1 MKKLILFLT
10 IQILFF
16 SAFAQKISSFSNN
29 YELTIEEM
37 KSFLT
42 DVPQEKQKEA
52 SRLLEVFTQYWTA
65 SGATDENKDLFIDIS
80 NMMLKR
86 KMRPFPQF
94 KAFIHAHIA
103 FCQSELAESNS
114 EWLKIMQYHIVN
126 DAQKFH
132 IKMKTYEDFFGH
144 LYLNNDQ
151 NSRWTLYGL
160 PEKLGF
166 EKIPYILLKDIDLVG
181 ASKNDSITIINTSG
195 RYYPSTLTFE
205 GERGEIN
212 WERAGMLDVNAKF
225 NKFTIDLRFPI
236 VSVENAKLTYPELFS
251 YPLEGRVEDKATI
264 AVEPEKMTYPRFK
277 SYDDNIPIKEIYRN
291 VDYLGGI
298 ALMGSAIQGSM
309 GDDRLAKLTIKKKEQ
324 RIVGVES
331 KSYLFRTDGVLAN
344 DARVKIFVGEDSIY
358 HPAANMKFTESTQ
371 ELLVTRPKLGVGRA
385 PFFDSYHKMDIT
397 AESISWK
404 TEEERIEF
412 KPLVGSTNYSSAF
425 FESQNYYEESVMQ
438 KIQGYNDESPL
449 LTLFKTYKSHQF
461 KPLPLGVIVAHFKRS
476 ENDIKNLMIDFA
488 ARGFVEYDVLNDS
501 IHYRPKIMQYLNNEI
516 GKMDYDNIV
525 LESKNHYAAFDLT
538 NFELR
543 VTGCEFFVLSDAQI
557 VNVYPTDEKVT
568 VRKNRDMNF
577 SGRIIAGLFDF
588 VASNCAFNY
597 DKFQVEMN
605 VIDSMIMSVEDPNGR
620 MNIYGEKELRRVNS
634 TIEELAGTLYIDAP
648 HNKCGRI
655 DFPDFPIF
663 ESRKGGKVFYDQPY
677 VLGGV
682 YKRDRFYFY
691 VDIFRIVNLDNFVI
705 DSLSFNGHL
714 VSGGIF
720 PDIHEPLR
728 VQPDFSLGFHH
739 VTPPSGI
746 PMYNGLGN
754 YTSDIDLSNRGL
766 RGKGTIDFITSTTIS
781 DSLVFYMDST
791 NGSVKR
797 HDVAPREGGTEFP
810 IAHTSQA
817 YLHWTPY
824 LDKMHIQTI
833 NNPVHIFEETDLV
846 GESIIT
852 SQGMLGKGVL
862 TFKRA
867 DLTSNLFKFK
877 HHELH
882 ADTADLRIFSLEDN
896 TDFAFQTSNYKSHI
910 DFKTRI
916 GDFISNGDGSEVYFI
931 KNEFKAK
938 AKAFEW
944 NTIDENLLKFRWDDD
959 PYKDVDIDA
968 TPSQQLVDMVST
980 GNELISTD
988 AGMRGL
994 QFCATAA
1001 EFDFGKNIINAHGV
1015 RFIPVGDAAII
1026 PQKGDVT
1033 ILEEAHLEP
1042 LNNSRILAGR
1052 LNKLH
1057 DIYNCNTKIHTG
1069 IDFRS
1074 SGDINYI
1081 DENDQKFILHL
1092 DTIWFYKTTQAIG
1105 KVALERDFKLSPHF
1119 GFDGRI
1125 EVNSVD
1131 TFIHFIGGVE
1141 LIHDCDTLKR
1151 PRMKIMQQVNPK
1163 SIYLEVHNRTKD
1175 VTDRKVVV
1183 AIASENKTGRIY
1195 TAFGTAK
1202 DQFNDAEYISVFGY
1216 ITYNHATNEF
1226 WAASMDK
1233 LLNPELPG
1241 TMLRL
1246 NKFDCITVGT
1256 GVVDMGAKLG
1266 RVKFN
1271 TNGSVTNY
1279 MKADSAEMHLTT
1291 SIDFFFNDDAMKS
1304 MNFHLTN
1311 ASDLDIIDPS
1321 EDEGYQEAL
1330 LNILGEEGYKRYERN
1345 TDAFGQVRRLPE
1357 EMQVQ
1362 FLFST
1367 INFTWDKNNSAFVS
1381 EESLPIVISGKKQ
1394 IYKFVPGKLVIEKR
1408 GSRNNL
1414 YLYLEADNE
1423 FYFFQFQNN
1432 SMYGFSSDKK
1442 FMESIRS
1449 VKAKHRSLK
1458 PEKGLPSFSYK
1469 IGNKSQHR
1477 KFINKFYHPEEE
1489 EVEENND

>member
-1 MKKLILFLT
+1 MKRLIIFLFLQT
-10 IQILFF
+10 LLLT
-16 SAFAQKISSFSNN
+16 SFAQKFSFFSDNK
-29 YELTIEEM
+29 ELTIEEM
-37 KSFLT
+37 KSFLSE
-42 DVPQEKQKEA
+42 VPKEKQKEA
-52 SRLLEVFTQYWTA
+52 DKLLDEFTKFWLE
-65 SGATDENKDLFIDIS
+65 SGATEENQDAFIEIS
-80 NMMLKR
+80 NQMLKR

-94 KAFIHAHIA
+94 NAFIHAHIQ
-103 FCQSELAESNS
+103 FCQSELSESNK
-114 EWLKIMQYHIVN
+114 EWIAIMKYHIAN
-126 DAQKFH
+126 DAQRFH
-132 IKMKTYEDFFGH
+132 IKMKQYEDFFGH

-160 PEKLGF
+160 PEEMGM
-166 EKIPYILLKDIDLVG
+166 EQEPYILLKDVDLVG
-181 ASKNDSITIINTSG
+181 ASKNDSITILGTSG
-195 RYYPSTLTFE
+195 KFFPATQTFK
-205 GERGEIN
+205 GEKGEIN
-212 WERAGMLDVNAKF
+212 WERAGMFDVNAKF
-225 NKFTIDLRFPI
+225 GAFILDVRFPNLT
-236 VSVENAKLTYPELFS
+236 VENAKLTYPELFS

-264 AVEPEKMTYPRFK
+264 AVEPEKMSYPRFK
-277 SYDDNIPIKEIYRN
+277 SYDNKIPIKEIYRN

-298 ALMGSAIQGSM
+298 ELLGASIQGST
-309 GDDRLAKLTIKKKEQ
+309 GEEELAQLTIKKKGKQ
-324 RIVGVES
+324 IVGVES
-331 KSYLFRTDGVLAN
+331 KSYLFRADGVLAN
-344 DARVKIFVGEDSIY
+344 DARVKIFVEEDSIY

-385 PFFDSYHKMDIT
+385 PFFDSYHRMDIT

-425 FESQNYYEESVMQ
+425 FESQNYYEESVMR

-449 LTLFKTYKSHQF
+449 LTLFKAYKSHQF
-461 KPLPLGVIVAHFKRS
+461 QPLPLRVIVSHFRRS
-476 ENDIKNLMIDFA
+476 ENDIKNLLIDFA
-488 ARGFVEYDVLNDS
+488 ARGFVEYDVINDR

-516 GKMDYDNIV
+516 GQQDYDNIV
-525 LESKNHYAAFDLT
+525 LESKDHYAAFDLT

-557 VNVYPTDEKVT
+557 VNVYPTNEKVT
-568 VRKNRDMNF
+568 VKKNRDMNF

-588 VASNCAFNY
+588 VASNCVFTY
-597 DKFQVEMN
+597 DKFEVEMN

-620 MNIYGEKELRRVNS
+620 MNVYGERELRRVNS

-648 HNKCGRI
+648 NNKSGRI
-655 DFPDFPIF
+655 DFPEFPIF

-691 VDIFRIVNLDNFVI
+691 VDIFRIENLDNFVI

-739 VTPPSGI
+739 VTPDDGI
-746 PMYNGLGN
+746 PMYNGLGK
-754 YTSDIDLSNRGL
+754 YTSEIDLSNRGL
-766 RGKGTIDFITSTTIS
+766 RGKGTIDFMTSTTVS
-781 DSLVFYMDST
+781 DSLVFFMDST
-791 NGSVKR
+791 NGSIKR
-797 HDVAPREGGTEFP
+797 HDVAPKETAVEFP
-810 IAHTSQA
+810 IAYTTDA

-824 LDKMHIQTI
+824 LDKMHIQTLE
-833 NNPVHIFEETDLV
+833 NPVNIFEETDLV

-852 SQGMLGKGVL
+852 SQGMLGVGVL

-867 DLTSNLFKFK
+867 DLTSKLFKFK

-916 GDFISNGDGSEVYFI
+916 GDFVSNGEGSEVFFI

-944 NTIDENLLKFRWDDD
+944 NTIDENILKFRWDED
-959 PYKDVDIDA
+959 PYKDINIDA
-968 TPSQQLVDMVST
+968 TPSRELVDMISQ

-988 AGMRGL
+988 DGMRGL

-1015 RFIPVGDAAII
+1015 RFVPVGDAAII
-1026 PQKGDVT
+1026 PEKGDVT
-1033 ILEEAHLEP
+1033 ILEEAQIEP
-1042 LNNSRILAGR
+1042 LKNSRILAGR
-1052 LNKLH
+1052 YNKFH
-1057 DIYNCNTKIHTG
+1057 EIYNCNTKIHTG

-1074 SGDINYI
+1074 SGDIDYI
-1081 DENDQKFILHL
+1081 DENDMKTVLHL
-1092 DTIWFYKTTQAIG
+1092 DTIWFYQTTQAIG
-1105 KVALERDFKLSPHF
+1105 TIPAEREFMLSPHF

-1125 EVNSVD
+1125 EVTSVD
-1131 TFIHFIGGVE
+1131 TFIHFVGGVE
-1141 LIHDCDTLKR
+1141 LIHDCDSIKR

-1216 ITYNHATNEF
+1216 ITYNHATQEF

-1233 LLNPELPG
+1233 LKDPSLPG
-1241 TMLRL
+1241 NMLRL

-1256 GVVDMGAKLG
+1256 GAVDMGAKLG
-1266 RVKFN
+1266 RIKFN

-1279 MKADSAEMHLTT
+1279 MKADSAEMNLTT
-1291 SIDFFFNDDAMKS
+1291 SIDFFFNEDAMKS
-1304 MNFHLTN
+1304 MSFHLTN
-1311 ASDLDIIDPS
+1311 ASDLDYIDPS
-1321 EDEGYQEAL
+1321 EDEGYQAAL
-1330 LNILGEEGYKRYERN
+1330 LNILGEEGYERYEKN
-1345 TDAFGQVRRLPE
+1345 ADAFGQVRRLPT

-1362 FLFST
+1362 FLFAS
-1367 INFTWDKNNSAFVS
+1367 INFSWDKETSAFIS
-1381 EESLPIVISGKKQ
+1381 QENLPIIISGKKQ
-1394 IYKFVPGKLVIEKR
+1394 IYKYVPGKLVIEKR
-1408 GSRNNL
+1408 SSRNRL

-1423 FYFFQFQNN
+1423 FYFFQFENN
-1432 SMYGFSSDKK
+1432 SMYGFASDKK
-1442 FMESIRS
+1442 FVEAIRS

-1469 IGNKSQHR
+1469 LGNKSQHR
-1477 KFINKFYHPEEE
+1477 KFINKYYHPEEE
-1489 EVEENND
+1489 EEVTD